1 MEESVTSGK
10 MLAAEDLIGKTQVG
24 QIVKAKVQGEPKVA
38 VVLPTYCEAENI
50 ESLVRE
56 IEELGLNVLIAVI
69 DDSSPDGTADIV
81 KRLQEEYDNIFLFSR
96 PEKLGLGTAIT
107 TGFRFLL
114 QLGDPDYI
122 ITMDADYSHNPQ
134 DMPRLIGAAKDNF
147 DLVIGSRYYKGGK
160 IVGLHLGRRLISR
173 IANFIA
179 TTIIGLKV
187 HDCTSGFRCYSRH
200 YVETVMHNLH
210 TQTYEIQIETLR
222 QAQLHGF
229 NVKEVP
235 ITFADRKRGKSKLT
249 AAEFRAFLTYIFK
262 ATWER
267 LVLLLNQ
274 VEKQTES
281 PRLFQQEESG
291 GKLRDEV

>member
-1 MEESVTSGK
+1 
-10 MLAAEDLIGKTQVG
+10 MLATGDLTGKIQAG
-24 QIVKAKVQGEPKVA
+24 QIAKAKIQGEPKVA

-81 KRLQEEYDNIFLFSR
+81 RWLQEEYDNILLFSR

-114 QLGDPDYI
+114 QLGNQPDYI

-134 DMPRLIGAAKDNF
+134 DMPRLIGTAKGNF
-147 DLVIGSRYYKGGK
+147 DLVIGSRYHKGGR
-160 IVGLHLGRRLISR
+160 IVGLHWGRRLISR
-173 IANFIA
+173 LANFIA
-179 TTIIGLKV
+179 TTTIGLKV
-187 HDCTSGFRCYSRH
+187 RDCTSGFRCYSRH
-200 YVETVMHNLH
+200 YVETVVHNLH

-235 ITFADRKRGKSKLT
+235 ITFVNRKRGKSKLT
-249 AAEFRAFLTYIFK
+249 AAEFRAFLTYIIK
-262 ATWER
+262 ATWGR
-267 LVLLLNQ
+267 LDLLLNQ
-274 VEKQTES
+274 VEKRTES
-281 PRLFQQEESG
+281 PRLLQQEGSG
-291 GKLRDEV
+291 GELRDEI

>member
-1 MEESVTSGK
+1 LEEYTTSGK
-10 MLAAEDLIGKTQVG
+10 ISTRESAGKIRIGQMMETKF
-24 QIVKAKVQGEPKVA
+24 QGEPKVA

-56 IEELGLNVLIAVI
+56 IEELELNILIIVI

-81 KRLQEEYDNIFLFSR
+81 KKLQEEYANIFLFSR

-107 TGFRFLL
+107 AGFRFLL
-114 QLGDPDYI
+114 QLGHPDYI

-134 DMPRLIGAAKDNF
+134 DMPRLIGAAKGNF

-173 IANFIA
+173 LANFIA
-179 TTIIGLKV
+179 TTTISLKV
-187 HDCTSGFRCYSRH
+187 RDCTSGFRCYSRH
-200 YVETVMHNLH
+200 YVETVVHNLH

-235 ITFADRKRGKSKLT
+235 ITFVDRKRGKSKLT
-249 AAEFRAFLTYIFK
+249 AAEFRAFLTYIIK
-262 ATWER
+262 A
-267 LVLLLNQ
+267 LGGKFALFLNQ
-274 VEKQTES
+274 VEKRTES
-281 PRLFQQEESG
+281 PRLFQQEGSG
-291 GKLRDEV
+291 GKTQR